1 MDLECNNWEIKL
13 STTIAFTA
21 SLYNCMT
28 LWTLS
33 MLPCFYRQTLE
44 TTNTLDKICITFRF
58 DFYFIHKLLMT
69 NGIIIFPVKKFVAA
83 LPTDWEVGGGPPG
96 AAYLLVM
103 TSFKRFNGNM
113 FKSEL
118 LNCH

>member
-1 MDLECNNWEIKL
+1 
-13 STTIAFTA
+13 
-21 SLYNCMT
+21 
-28 LWTLS
+28 
-33 MLPCFYRQTLE
+33 
-44 TTNTLDKICITFRF
+44 
-58 DFYFIHKLLMT
+58 MT
-69 NGIIIFPVKKFVAA
+69 NGIIIFPAKKVIAA

-118 LNCH
+118 LNCQEYGKSATWKSNKLQRLVARSRTPNADE